1 MGIQAVTDLKVYQ
14 ATLEATRSIY
24 GLTKKFPPD
33 EIYGIVSQMRRA
45 VVSIGC
51 NIAEGF
57 GRRSPRDKANF
68 YNIAF
73 SSAEELKHLL
83 RVCQRVKLLPDIG
96 PHLAQV
102 ESISKMLN
110 RLTECVRSDLR

>member
-1 MGIQAVTDLKVYQ
+1 MGIKSFTDLRVTQ
-14 ATLEATRSIY
+14 ATLEATATVTAI
-24 GLTKKFPPD
+24 TEKFPPA
-33 EIYGIVSQMRRA
+33 ELYGIVSQMRRA

-68 YNIAF
+68 YTIAF

-83 RVCQRVKLLPDIG
+83 RVCRQVQLLPDIG
-96 PHLAQV
+96 APLAQI

-110 RLTECVRSDLR
+110 RLTECVRGDFR